1 VPVLF
6 YFPKDSM
13 RYPNLRYA
21 HANELQFYGQG
32 IPLKELAKRLR
43 RSEKSVTAW
52 LNGDRK
58 VPYWV
63 PELLRLQRMEHMER
77 MRQMG
82 MMSDFNRRAYAGKHL
97 VFFSSRDT
105 EAANDKLFTRANGRA
120 QGTLRLAEQPQAT
133 NTRTSYIHARSTDQQ
148 PWNRQREPL

>member
-1 VPVLF
+1 
-6 YFPKDSM
+6 M

-21 HANELQFYGQG
+21 HPNELHFHASG
-32 IPLKELAKRLR
+32 IPIKELAKRLR

-58 VPYWV
+58 MPYWV
-63 PELLRLQRMEHMER
+63 PELIRLQRMEHLER

-105 EAANDKLFTRANGRA
+105 EAANDKTYFTRKYFPIKLVASSSS
-120 QGTLRLAEQPQAT
+120 QVP
-133 NTRTSYIHARSTDQQ
+133 TSYS
-148 PWNRQREPL
+148 